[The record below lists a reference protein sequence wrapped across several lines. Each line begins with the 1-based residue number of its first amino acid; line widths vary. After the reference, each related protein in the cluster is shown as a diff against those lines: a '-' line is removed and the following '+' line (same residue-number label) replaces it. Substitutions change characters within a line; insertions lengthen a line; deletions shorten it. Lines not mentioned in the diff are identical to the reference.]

1 MKLYFAPL
9 SCSLASRIALAE
21 AGIPAEFVEV
31 SLGPKTLSSGE
42 SYRGV
47 SAKGQVPALELEDGA
62 VLTEGPAVLQYIA
75 DLKPASRLAPAA
87 GTLERYRLQEWL
99 GYLSTEL
106 HKLVFWAIFNPETP
120 EAHRAYV
127 RSLAP
132 AKFAYV
138 ASKLADRPYLLG
150 DHFSV
155 ADAYL
160 FTITNWCEPAG
171 ISLAEFPELGR
182 FRARV
187 AARPAVAESLGIE
200 LALRGR

>member
-9 SCSLASRIALAE
+9 SCSLASRIALTE

-31 SLGPKTLSSGE
+31 SLASKSLVAGG

-99 GYLSTEL
+99 GFLSTEL

-132 AKFAYV
+132 AKLGYV

-150 DHFSV
+150 DRFSV

-171 ISLAEFPELGR
+171 IPIGDFPALVRYRE
-182 FRARV
+182 RV
-187 AARPAVAESLGIE
+187 AARPAVAESLRIE
-200 LALRGR
+200 LALRAR